1 MDINFKDK
9 VVLVTGSSRGIGK
22 QIKNDF
28 QELGATCIEHD
39 SSICDLT
46 NIKDIEAY
54 GDYLQLEYDRIDV
67 LVNNAGINKIDYIQ
81 SIKYQDLDSILKVNL
96 YAPFILSQ
104 YVSAIMASN
113 SYGRIVNISSIWGT
127 KTKEKRTSYTM
138 SKSGINGL
146 TKSLSVELAR
156 DNILVNSVS
165 PGFTNTE
172 LTKSILSTEDMKE
185 LSSQVPMKRFAEV
198 EEISKVVMF
207 LCSDWNTYLTGQDIK
222 VDGGFINV

>member
-1 MDINFKDK
+1 M
-9 VVLVTGSSRGIGK
+9 
-22 QIKNDF
+22 
-28 QELGATCIEHD
+28 
-39 SSICDLT
+39 
-46 NIKDIEAY
+46 
-54 GDYLQLEYDRIDV
+54 

>member
-67 LVNNAGINKIDYIQ
+67 LVNNAGINKIDHIQ

-185 LSSQVPMKRFAEV
+185 LSSQVPMKRFYR
-198 EEISKVVMF
+198 S
-207 LCSDWNTYLTGQDIK
+207 
-222 VDGGFINV
+222 

>member
-96 YAPFILSQ
+96 YAPIILSQ

>member
-67 LVNNAGINKIDYIQ
+67 LVNNAGINKIDHIQ

-198 EEISKVVMF
+198 DEISKVVMF